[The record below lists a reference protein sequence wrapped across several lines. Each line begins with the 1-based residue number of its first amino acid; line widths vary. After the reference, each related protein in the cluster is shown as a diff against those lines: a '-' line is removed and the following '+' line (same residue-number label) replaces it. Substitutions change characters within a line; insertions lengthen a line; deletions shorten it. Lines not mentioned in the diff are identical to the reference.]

1 MAKEQQKRRRKRRVV
16 ESAYAGDVKPSGVF
30 GLFTSRRVIQAFFI
44 VMALAI
50 VGGLI
55 AGALSAGAFGGSGAP
70 KPDPTFVVPE
80 DGTSVQATA
89 TVERQVFDEAPPLT
103 IDPSKTYTATV
114 QTESGTF
121 EVDLLAAETPQT
133 VNNFVFLAREGFY
146 DGLAFFFV
154 DPGFSAQ
161 AGDPRCTSATDSPQT
176 CSGDA
181 GYELAQEAPG
191 PFAEGNLG
199 MVNSSQF
206 FVALAASEQFDQF
219 TPFGRVTSGLDVFEQ
234 LAPGTKITGIEIREE

>member
-30 GLFTSRRVIQAFFI
+30 GLFTSRRVIQAFFVI
-44 VMALAI
+44 MALAI
-50 VGGLI
+50 VGGLV

-103 IDPSKTYTATV
+103 IDPGKTYTATV
-114 QTESGTF
+114 QTEAGDF
-121 EVDLLAAETPQT
+121 EIELLAADATET

-146 DGLAFFFV
+146 EGLAFFFV

-161 AGDPRCTSATDSPQT
+161 AGDPRCTSATDSPQN

-191 PFAEGNLG
+191 PFVTGNVG

-206 FVALAASEQFDQF
+206 FVALTDSEQFEQF
-219 TPFGRVTSGLDVFEQ
+219 TPFGRVTSGLDIVDQ
-234 LAPGTKITGIEIREE
+234 IAAGTKITGIEVQEE